1 MAQYQLVEKHDI
13 EKHNEY
19 FEVRTTHTNT
29 PKSLFFTT
37 NEENLEDVATAIIQ
51 DEMPGTENWTIIP
64 HRKSHENQMYDV
76 G

>member
-13 EKHNEY
+13 EQHNEY
-19 FEVRTTHTNT
+19 FEIRTTQTDS
-29 PKSLFFTT
+29 PRSLFFIS
-37 NEENLEDVATAIIQ
+37 NEENLENVAAEIIK
-51 DEMPGTENWTIIP
+51 DEMPGTVHWTIIP

>member
-1 MAQYQLVEKHDI
+1 MAHYQLVEKHDI

-19 FEVRTTHTNT
+19 FEIRTTQTDR

-37 NEENLEDVATAIIQ
+37 NDENLENVAADIIKN
-51 DEMPGTENWTIIP
+51 EMPGTPHWTIIP

>member
-19 FEVRTTHTNT
+19 FEVRTAQTDS
-29 PKSLFFTT
+29 PRSLYFIS
-37 NEENLEDVATAIIQ
+37 NEEDLEAVAADIIK
-51 DEMPGTENWTIIP
+51 DEIPGTEHWTIIP